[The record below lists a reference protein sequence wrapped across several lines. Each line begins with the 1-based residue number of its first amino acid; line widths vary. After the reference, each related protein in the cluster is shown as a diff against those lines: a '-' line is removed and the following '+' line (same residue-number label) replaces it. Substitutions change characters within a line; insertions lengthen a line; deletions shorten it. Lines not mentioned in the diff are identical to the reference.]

1 MAVVILE
8 NTTFDLLDV
17 VFVSQFTNKMFS
29 TYEAVSIR
37 AVVIAE
43 HVKCAKGIV

>member
-1 MAVVILE
+1 MAVVISE

-17 VFVSQFTNKMFS
+17 GFASQYTNKMFS
-29 TYEAVSIR
+29 TYEAVSTR

-43 HVKCAKGIV
+43 HVKCAKRIV